1 MFCDFLKLFFIFLIL
16 LERSWLTF
24 PFALV
29 MHSAELIMQFILY
42 WIVSFLIAESQD
54 DSDNL
59 QLIQQ

>member
-1 MFCDFLKLFFIFLIL
+1 MLLK
-16 LERSWLTF
+16 RSWLTF

-29 MHSAELIMQFILY
+29 VHSAELIMQFILY